1 MIPQSRADVIFA
13 DWQDE
18 VSQAVNDP
26 ATLLQMLGLEDKL
39 ASLDPHALKQF
50 PLRATHS
57 YIRKMRYGDA
67 DDPLL
72 RQVFPLIDESIE
84 VSGFSADPV
93 GDHLA
98 VKSPGILHKYR
109 GRALLLTTGACAIH
123 CRYCFRRHFPY
134 SDSNP
139 LASQWQRSLDVL
151 RNDASIR
158 EIILSG
164 GDPLALT
171 DNKLIAMMDDLQTI
185 SHIKRLR
192 IHSRLPL
199 VVPSRITERLLT
211 WISTSQLQIVMVL
224 HANHANEIDNETAK
238 VLTRLRQAGCQL
250 LNQAV
255 LLKGVNN
262 SAPALIELSERLA
275 DVHVLPYYLHLLD
288 KVAGA
293 GHFDVDEQQG
303 MALITAMR
311 RELPGYLVPRLVREQ
326 QGEASKTVIA

>member
-72 RQVFPLIDESIE
+72 RQVFPLFDESIE

>member
-26 ATLLQMLGLEDKL
+26 AILLQMLGLEDKL
-39 ASLDPHALKQF
+39 AALDPHALKQF

-139 LASQWQRSLDVL
+139 LASQWQHSLEVL
-151 RNDASIR
+151 RNDTSIR

-171 DNKLIAMMDDLQTI
+171 DKKLIAMMDDLQTI

-211 WISTSQLQIVMVL
+211 WISASPLQIVMVL

-238 VLTRLRQAGCQL
+238 VLARLRQAGCQL